1 MLAVFCLRLACG
13 MLACLLLLS
22 PRATNPRYYRTHFL
36 TALGLA
42 CAAFLL
48 VRETTAWPVLG
59 WILAGAILAFLG
71 SLSWSLDGAPGG
83 RVLIVVTA
91 SVLAVGLCLFDLH
104 RPVEET
110 VPLGSRH
117 LQVGPASRAGLLP
130 VVLGDLTSAAL
141 LGTAVSAM
149 LLGHL
154 YLIAP
159 TMSLRPL
166 LGLLAAIAV
175 AVLLRLAVDGWAL
188 GLWAREHSFANLG
201 NDVLLWLPVRWV
213 VGFAAPLGLV
223 WMAWQTARIRSTQ
236 SATGILYVA
245 VIFCFLGELTGQ
257 LLRSSGTTL

>member
-48 VRETTAWPVLG
+48 VRESTPWSALG
-59 WILAGAILAFLG
+59 WVLAGAVLAFVG
-71 SLSWSLDGAPGG
+71 SLSWSLEGAPGG
-83 RVLIVVTA
+83 MVLVVVTTV
-91 SVLAVGLCLFDLH
+91 VLAVGLCLLDLH
-104 RPVEET
+104 RRPVQAD
-110 VPLGSRH
+110 S
-117 LQVGPASRAGLLP
+117 LQATPPVNTAS
-130 VVLGDLTSAAL
+130 VVLGNLTSAAL
-141 LGTAVSAM
+141 LGTVVSAM

-175 AVLLRLAVDGWAL
+175 AVLLRMAVDGWAL

-213 VGFAAPLGLV
+213 VGFAAPLGLS

-245 VIFCFLGELTGQ
+245 VIFCFLGELTGL
-257 LLRSSGTTL
+257 LLRGSGVTL